1 MASAKTTAFRVPR
14 ARLAELHRAYD
25 AEIIA
30 ALEPLLFG
38 APSEGYAA
46 RARLEAALAEAT
58 GLPYV
63 CAVHS
68 GTVALLI
75 ALRSCGVGP
84 GNEVITVGNADIS
97 TTAAIRQAGATPV
110 LCDVRPADYTL
121 DPALVEALVTPRTAA
136 IVPVDLYGHPADVV
150 ALRPIA
156 DRYGLHIVED
166 AALALGAADHGR
178 AVGAFADI
186 VVFSFAPYKTLGS
199 LGNGGAV
206 ATADPNLA
214 TQARLLCGYGHDP
227 AAEADVH
234 LGQRYLAE
242 GYNVPIDPLQAA
254 LLLVKLPLLAEWT
267 ERRRAVAAAYA
278 AALGEAVG
286 LPAFRATSHPTFRTY
301 AVQVRDPAAV
311 CEALRA
317 AGVEAVRHY
326 TPPIARQPVYKGSL
340 RGADATPVTELLAE
354 RLVCLPVAPDLTA
367 EDVAYVADLMIS
379 ITRRSAAVKT

>member
-1 MASAKTTAFRVPR
+1 MAAATTVFRVPR
-14 ARLAELHRAYD
+14 ARLAELHRAYGD
-25 AEIIA
+25 EILA
-30 ALEPLLFG
+30 ALKPLLFG
-38 APSEGYAA
+38 APAEGYAA
-46 RARLEAALAEAT
+46 RARLEADLAKAA

-84 GNEVITVGNADIS
+84 GHEVITVGNADIS

-136 IVPVDLYGHPADVV
+136 IVPVDLYGHPADVA

-156 DRYGLHIVED
+156 DHYGLRIVED
-166 AALALGAADHGR
+166 AALALGAADYGR

-186 VVFSFAPYKTLGS
+186 VVFSFAPYKPLGS
-199 LGNGGAV
+199 LGNGGAI

-214 TQARLLCGYGHDP
+214 ARARLLCGYGHEP
-227 AAEADVH
+227 ATEAEVH

-254 LLLVKLPLLAEWT
+254 LLLVKLPRLAEWT

-278 AALGEAVG
+278 ASLGEAVG
-286 LPAFRATSHPTFRTY
+286 LPSFRATSRPTFRTY
-301 AVQVRDPAAV
+301 VVQVGDPAAV
-311 CEALRA
+311 CRALRA

-326 TPPIARQPVYKGSL
+326 TPPIAKQPVYEGAL

-354 RLVCLPVAPDLTA
+354 RLVCLPVAPDLTD
-367 EDVAYVADLMIS
+367 EDVAYVADLVVA
-379 ITRRSAAVKT
+379 ITRRSAAVET